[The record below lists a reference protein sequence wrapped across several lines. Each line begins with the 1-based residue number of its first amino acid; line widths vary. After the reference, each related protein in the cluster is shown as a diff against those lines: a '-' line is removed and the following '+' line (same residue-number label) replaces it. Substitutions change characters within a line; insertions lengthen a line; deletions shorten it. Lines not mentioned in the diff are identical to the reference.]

1 MEVTITG
8 RHLEITD
15 AIRDYVEAKMGR
27 LPRFFNRLRSIDVT
41 VEKVEKGL
49 AVEARAQAD
58 RHEPFV
64 AKVQGPDLYGCID
77 AASDKLERQLT
88 DHKERIRNRKHNVG

>member
-1 MEVTITG
+1 MEVTIPG

-15 AIRDYVEAKMGR
+15 AIRDYAQTKMGR
-27 LPRFFNRLRSIDVT
+27 LPRFFDRVRAVDVT
-41 VEKVEKGL
+41 VEKAEKGL

-64 AKVQGPDLYGCID
+64 AKVQGNDLYGCID
-77 AASDKLERQLT
+77 AASDKLERQLS
-88 DHKERIRNRKHNVG
+88 DHKEKIRNRKHNVG